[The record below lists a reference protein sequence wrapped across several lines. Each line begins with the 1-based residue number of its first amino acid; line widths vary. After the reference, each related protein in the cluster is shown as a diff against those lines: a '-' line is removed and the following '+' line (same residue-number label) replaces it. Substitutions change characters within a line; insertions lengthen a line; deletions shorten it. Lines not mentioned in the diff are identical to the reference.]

1 MDKVRVT
8 LLGGGYIGRIHIAG
22 YRNLPVCYPDAEQY
36 AELTNL
42 VTRNP
47 NGAVASLFEHADRD
61 TEKIQATDIV
71 DICTPNFLHEAEI
84 RELAGKGFRCIYCE
98 KPVTGFYSS
107 EEAMAQFAAQHG
119 ILDQT
124 ALVYRF
130 LPALIRAR
138 RIVREGMI
146 GNILHFK
153 CSLYHGSYLNPKRPM
168 SWRLR
173 RETSGGGALVDLG
186 IHVIDSLTFLLGNI
200 ASAEGYTKT
209 FIKTRPDGSD
219 RGEVDVDDFAFLK
232 VAAAGANGT
241 IEVSRIT
248 AGADGN
254 LDIAVYG
261 TEGAVHVNSGSPD
274 YPEVFF
280 TSRGAWE
287 CGASCVFP
295 DTEADIADLWPSG
308 KYTQGT
314 MENMHMASIRCL
326 MNRMEGREPRGFQPP
341 RFSDSAKAMKIIDAV
356 YRDGRFQA

>member
-1 MDKVRVT
+1 MNKVRVT

-47 NGAVASLFEHADRD
+47 DGVVASLFEHADWD
-61 TEKIQATDIV
+61 AGKIQTTDIA
-71 DICTPNFLHEAEI
+71 DICTPNFLHEKEI
-84 RELAGKGFRCIYCE
+84 KELAGRGFRCIYCE

-107 EEAMAQFAAQHG
+107 EEAMAHFAAQHD

-146 GNILHFK
+146 GNIMHFK
-153 CSLYHGSYLNPKRPM
+153 CSLYHGSYLNPNRPM

-186 IHVIDSLTFLLGNI
+186 IHAIDSLSFLLGTI
-200 ASAEGYTKT
+200 TSAEGHTET
-209 FIKTRPDGSD
+209 FIKTRPDGND
-219 RGEVDVDDFAFLK
+219 KAEVDVDDFAFLK
-232 VAAAGANGT
+232 VIASGACGT

-261 TEGAVHVNSGSPD
+261 TKGAVHINSGSPD
-274 YPEVFF
+274 YPEVYF
-280 TSRGAWE
+280 TSKGAWE

-295 DTEADIADLWPSG
+295 ETEEDIADLWPSG

-326 MNRMEGREPRGFQPP
+326 INRMEGREPHDFQPP
-341 RFSDSAKAMKIIDAV
+341 RFSDSAKAMKIIDAI
-356 YRDGRFQA
+356 YENGRFQA